1 MTHDEGYVL
10 GVEPVLVSNNNCV
23 ICGLV
28 VWNTEL
34 HLNYSHP
41 KKKMPCQSC
50 GQSGRGTVSINITTG
65 FYTVSK
71 CENCNGTGYFELKER
86 V

>member
-1 MTHDEGYVL
+1 MTHNENYLL
-10 GVEPVLVSNNNCV
+10 GVEPVLISNNNCV

-41 KKKMPCQSC
+41 KKKKPCQSC
-50 GQSGRGTVSINITTG
+50 GQSGTG
-65 FYTVSK
+65 RIDVTGIEGLYTVTK
-71 CENCNGTGYFELKER
+71 CENCNGIGYYELEER
-86 V
+86 I